1 MLSRNRAL
9 DTLLVLPAYNE
20 AENIGWVLDSLRDAG
35 ATEYADVLV
44 VDDGSSDDTGRIAKR
59 RGFEVVTQVYNMGYG
74 AALQTA
80 YKYATDKGYSYLIQM
95 DADGQHDIANIDIML
110 AKLKRSANNAN
121 GPAPDIVIGSRF
133 LEGAQSFSTSPIK
146 RPIIAMFRWIVR
158 RVTGTNITDPTSG
171 LWGINR
177 RTFRYLAVR
186 DNFDIKYSDVN
197 MILQMLMLGYRI
209 EEVPAIMHERVAGAS
224 MHTGVRKA
232 LIYGIVMSFS
242 TWGAFVRC
250 NKKMRRLKAAKKQ
263 EAK

>member
-1 MLSRNRAL
+1 MLSRNRTL

-35 ATEYADVLV
+35 VTEYVDVLV

-95 DADGQHDIANIDIML
+95 DADGQHDIANIDVML
-110 AKLKRSANNAN
+110 AKLKRPSDSED
-121 GPAPDIVIGSRF
+121 GPAPVIVIGSRF
-133 LEGAQSFSTSPIK
+133 LKGAESFPTSPVK
-146 RPIIAMFRWIVR
+146 KPIIAMFRGIVR
-158 RVTGTNITDPTSG
+158 AVTGTKITDPTSG

-197 MILQMLMLGYRI
+197 MILQMLMLGYRV
-209 EEVPAIMHERVAGAS
+209 EETPAIMHERIAGTS
-224 MHTGVRKA
+224 MHSGVRKA
-232 LIYGIVMSFS
+232 LVYGIVMSFS
-242 TWGAFVRC
+242 TWGVYVRC
-250 NKKMRRLKAAKKQ
+250 HKERRRLKAAKKQ
-263 EAK
+263 EAQ